1 MIGFELRWL
10 GWDMD
15 VIDHCTRSKGNLNRN
30 PYCSCSHSIP
40 IPLWTMKRNE
50 RERWVCGWRWVG
62 FVIVGD
68 DCYGYAVV
76 YALSVFLSM
85 LLFCFRWFVLVFMNL
100 LFNGVIEYCIYYV
113 MFIIVWLDKR
123 SLVDWYILFLRL
135 LNQVFCVVC
144 SWTCE
149 GSSLSVPI
157 VPLRNPTTNCNSIP
171 LTITYHNPLLI
182 FRESRI
188 RVWR

>member
-15 VIDHCTRSKGNLNRN
+15 ITDHCARSKGNLNRN

-40 IPLWTMKRNE
+40 IPIPTMKRNE

-76 YALSVFLSM
+76 YALSVFLSV
-85 LLFCFRWFVLVFMNL
+85 LLLCFRWFVFVFTSL
-100 LFNGVIEYCIYYV
+100 LFMELLSTVFTMYCLSSFDSIRGV
-113 MFIIVWLDKR
+113 
-123 SLVDWYILFLRL
+123 L
-135 LNQVFCVVC
+135 LIDI
-144 SWTCE
+144 
-149 GSSLSVPI
+149 SSFWVYWIKSSTLSVHAH
-157 VPLRNPTTNCNSIP
+157 V
-171 LTITYHNPLLI
+171 
-182 FRESRI
+182 
-188 RVWR
+188 RVVT